1 MTVNFNCGNNFLS
14 FPSSLLKR
22 SLHLMRRENVDLERG
37 GGEELGG
44 GQMEEREKQEEAYH
58 TPMTVPRLFCFD
70 KTKTTPREGT
80 LDKTL
85 K

>member
-1 MTVNFNCGNNFLS
+1 M
-14 FPSSLLKR
+14 
-22 SLHLMRRENVDLERG
+22 DLERG
-37 GGEELGG
+37 GGEEPGG
-44 GQMEEREKQEEAYH
+44 RQMEEREKQEEAYH